1 MNEQLIFNWVGYIIM
16 LTVYI
21 WMSCKFISKDIT
33 RIIAKDKNLSEIGI
47 LNKLNF
53 IKVIGYTQIP
63 YMLVFVTVSLYQ
75 VSLVWSLVII
85 GLGLSNSIVYHKV
98 LEFILN
104 HINTVNYDV
113 SEVEFKVVSAFK

>member
-53 IKVIGYTQIP
+53 IKVIGYAQIP
-63 YMLVFVTVSLYQ
+63 YMLVFITVSLYQ